1 MQLIKFGVV
10 GGSAAAVH
18 LGGLWALVHQAG
30 LATLL
35 ANALAFSVAFSVSYA
50 GQSLWTF
57 NHKQHD
63 LKRSGLR
70 FLIVQL
76 FCSFFLNQGFY
87 TLLISYTTL
96 HYLLASFIVLTIVP
110 VVTFTLS
117 KYWAFK

>member
-1 MQLIKFGVV
+1 MQLIKFVVV

-18 LGGLWALVHQAG
+18 LACLWALVQLAG
-30 LATLL
+30 FSEISS
-35 ANALAFSVAFSVSYA
+35 NALAFVVAFIVSYT

-63 LKRSGLR
+63 LKSSGLR

-76 FCSFFLNQGFY
+76 FCSFVLNQGLY
-87 TLLISYTTL
+87 TLLISYTSL
-96 HYLLASFIVLTIVP
+96 HYLLASFIVLASVP
-110 VVTFTLS
+110 IVTFTLS